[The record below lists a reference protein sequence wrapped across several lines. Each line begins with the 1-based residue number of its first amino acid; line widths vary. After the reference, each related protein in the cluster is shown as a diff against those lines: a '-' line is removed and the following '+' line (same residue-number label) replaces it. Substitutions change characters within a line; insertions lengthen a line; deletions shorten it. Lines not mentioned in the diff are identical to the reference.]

1 MVMKWGLSDFQGV
14 CEMGRHKDS
23 PETEGKNRPTGTLLH
38 SEPDE
43 NRKTASMPFPFGLN
57 YQRLFNSISDALVVV
72 DMSGRLISPNPAFQA
87 LLGRPAE
94 ELVQMTYEDLTPAKW
109 HAFERNITQTQ
120 LLPLGHS
127 VVYEKEYLRKDGTVF
142 PVELRTFLIRDD
154 AGHPAFMGA
163 IVRDITERKLTDEK
177 LRESEQRFRT
187 VIEQSIDVAYRRNL
201 KTDCYDYLSP
211 AIEGITGFTVEEFSQ
226 MSFTT
231 LLENIHPD
239 DHPVIQRR
247 LEQFEKSRHGTHIQ
261 DLFEFRLKR
270 KGGGYRWVSDSG
282 ALVTDADGTPLYH
295 VGFVRDITERK
306 QTEEALRQNNVML
319 EKAVTERTAR
329 LRRLATE
336 LTLAEQRERR
346 RLSDF
351 LHDDLQQVLVA
362 AKFKAEKLTMDQA
375 PDLLKSEAL
384 KLYALI
390 AEAINK
396 TRSTSNEIGTPLLY
410 VVGFVPALRQLA
422 EQMRERHSLRVT
434 LDIRGVQESLLED
447 IKVHLF
453 HSVRELL
460 FNVAKHANTD
470 TASVRI
476 SKKESQIEISVIDA
490 GKGFDLKKAQPE
502 DNTDCGYGLFSIS
515 ERLGMIGGQ
524 MTIDSTPGSGT
535 RVTLSVPD
543 IPEPDPTPQTQ
554 PRPTGKVD
562 STSGPKGR
570 ARVLVAD
577 DHALVRNGVIQLLSM
592 ESSLEVVGSAANGME
607 ALSLARQLR
616 PDVIVMDVRMPEMD
630 GIEATRLIM
639 SEFPDTVIVG
649 ISAFGETGFKAEM
662 LKAGAADLLDK
673 ADAIDTLVPTIERC
687 MAERPSHKTRDFG

>member
-1 MVMKWGLSDFQGV
+1 
-14 CEMGRHKDS
+14 
-23 PETEGKNRPTGTLLH
+23 
-38 SEPDE
+38 
-43 NRKTASMPFPFGLN
+43 
-57 YQRLFNSISDALVVV
+57 
-72 DMSGRLISPNPAFQA
+72 
-87 LLGRPAE
+87 
-94 ELVQMTYEDLTPAKW
+94 
-109 HAFERNITQTQ
+109 
-120 LLPLGHS
+120 
-127 VVYEKEYLRKDGTVF
+127 
-142 PVELRTFLIRDD
+142 
-154 AGHPAFMGA
+154 
-163 IVRDITERKLTDEK
+163 
-177 LRESEQRFRT
+177 
-187 VIEQSIDVAYRRNL
+187 
-201 KTDCYDYLSP
+201 
-211 AIEGITGFTVEEFSQ
+211 
-226 MSFTT
+226 
-231 LLENIHPD
+231 
-239 DHPVIQRR
+239 
-247 LEQFEKSRHGTHIQ
+247 
-261 DLFEFRLKR
+261 
-270 KGGGYRWVSDSG
+270 
-282 ALVTDADGTPLYH
+282 
-295 VGFVRDITERK
+295 
-306 QTEEALRQNNVML
+306 ML

-375 PDLLKSEAL
+375 PDLHKSEAL

-476 SKKESQIEISVIDA
+476 RKKESQIEISVIDA
-490 GKGFDLKKAQPE
+490 GKGFDLKKARPE
-502 DNTDCGYGLFSIS
+502 DNADCGYGLFSIS

>member
-1 MVMKWGLSDFQGV
+1 M
-14 CEMGRHKDS
+14 
-23 PETEGKNRPTGTLLH
+23 NRPSDTRLH
-38 SEPDE
+38 SEPDA
-43 NRKTASMPFPFGLN
+43 NRKTTSIPYPACLD

-87 LLGRPAE
+87 LLGYTAE

-109 HAFERNITQTQ
+109 HDFEGNITQTQ

-127 VVYEKEYLRKDGTVF
+127 IVYEKEYLRKDGTVF
-142 PVELRTFLIRDD
+142 PVELRTFLIRDE
-154 AGHPAFMGA
+154 AGHPSFMGA
-163 IVRDITERKLTDEK
+163 IVRDITERRCIEEK

-187 VIEQSIDVAYRRNL
+187 VVEKSLDVAYRRNL

-211 AIEGITGFTVEEFSQ
+211 AIEGITGYTVEEFSQ
-226 MSFTT
+226 MSFAT

-239 DHPVIQRR
+239 DHSVIQRR
-247 LEQFEKSRHGTHIQ
+247 LEQFEISRQGVHIQ

-270 KGGGYRWVSDSG
+270 KSGGYRWVSDSG
-282 ALVTDADGTPLYH
+282 TLVTDADGTPLYH

-306 QTEEALRQNNVML
+306 QIEESLRQNNVML

-362 AKFKAEKLTMDQA
+362 AKFKAEKLAMDQA
-375 PDLLKSEAL
+375 SDSLRNEAH
-384 KLYALI
+384 KLYDLI
-390 AEAINK
+390 AEALNK
-396 TRSTSNEIGTPLLY
+396 TRSTSNELGTPLLY

-422 EQMRERHSLRVT
+422 EQMRERHGLQVD
-434 LDIRGVQESLLED
+434 LDIRDVQESFLED

-476 SKKESQIEISVIDA
+476 RKKESQIEISVIDA

-502 DNTDCGYGLFSIS
+502 DNADCGYGLFSIS

-524 MTIDSTPGSGT
+524 MTIESAPGSGT

-543 IPEPDPTPQTQ
+543 IPEPDPKPQT
-554 PRPTGKVD
+554 PPSSAANAD
-562 STSGPKGR
+562 SKSEAIGR

-577 DHALVRNGVIQLLSM
+577 DHALVRNGVMQLLSM
-592 ESSLEVVGSAANGME
+592 ESTLEVVGSAANGKE
-607 ALSLARQLR
+607 AISLARQLR
-616 PDVIVMDVRMPEMD
+616 PDVIVMDVRMPELD
-630 GIEATRLIM
+630 GLEATRLIM

-662 LKAGAADLLDK
+662 LKAGAVDLLDK
-673 ADAIDTLVPTIERC
+673 ADAINTLVPTIKRC
-687 MAERPSHKTRDFG
+687 MAERSGSETH